1 MALDMELDTRTTQ
14 TTTARGHA
22 DIRVT
27 CPRKKRKEEWDR
39 EVAGLG
45 GRTLS

>member
-1 MALDMELDTRTTQ
+1 MALNIELDTHPQ
-14 TTTARGHA
+14 TTTAHGHA